1 MIQLKKVFDGVEE
14 EVEATSG
21 FMSIMADSKPGGY
34 ITAAPESTSDENKII
49 LPDYFVKKIIEC
61 DDEFGVLVGGRFFYF
76 NMLVVVEGLVLSYRD
91 GYACLESVRQVKL
104 IEDGRSKIIN
114 F

>member
-1 MIQLKKVFDGVEE
+1 MIQLKTVLDGVEE

-21 FMSIMADSKPGGY
+21 FMSIMAGSKPDGY
-34 ITAAPESTSDENKII
+34 ITAVPESKPDENKII
-49 LPDYFVKKIIEC
+49 LPDYFIKKIIEC

-76 NMLVVVEGLVLSYRD
+76 NMLVEVVDLVLSYR
-91 GYACLESVRQVKL
+91 GGCAYLESIRQVKL
-104 IEDGRSKIIN
+104 IEGGRSKIIT